1 MKSIDKWNFYVKG
14 MQLHQSVCSST
25 CSIESMGHI
34 ASLIDPKKFNK
45 ILDIGVGEG
54 KETSILKEL
63 GYSPTGII
71 TGEANKAWASEHYPG
86 IEFIDCDMHDLP
98 FPKDSFDAIYTNQV
112 FEHAYAPFIFL
123 LECYS
128 VLRRGGLFYIC
139 TPKFEERLTPN
150 NPDTLD
156 AQWISHHHPSVFP
169 ANVYR
174 QLFEKTGFNV
184 LMQNDNE
191 TSFLLEK
198 GPESNLHQDITNL
211 LLRRTY

>member
-1 MKSIDKWNFYVKG
+1 MRNIDKWNFYVNG
-14 MQLHQSVCSST
+14 MQMHHSLCNST
-25 CSIESMGHI
+25 CTPESMGFI
-34 ASLIDPKKFNK
+34 KNLIPPNQYNK

-54 KETSILKEL
+54 KETSILKDF

-71 TGEANKAWASEHYPG
+71 TGADNNRWAKENYPG
-86 IEFIDCDMHDLP
+86 IEFVDCDMHDLP
-98 FPKDSFDAIYTNQV
+98 FPNGSFDAIYMNQV

-128 VLRRGGLFYIC
+128 VLRNGGLAYIC
-139 TPKFEERLTPN
+139 VPKFEERLSDN
-150 NPDTLD
+150 NPSTLD

-184 LMQNDNE
+184 LIQNDNE

-198 GPESNLHQDITNL
+198 GSKENLHQDLINL
-211 LLRRTY
+211 LSRRTY